1 MAVSGTY
8 NFNLDIDHVI
18 QEAME
23 MIGGEDTLG
32 HEPASARRSINLMLK
47 DWQNRGILLWSTSTT
62 AVTVVAS
69 TTSYDL
75 SSSTINALEVVI
87 NRDNTDIQLTRI
99 TPEQYLIIPAKT
111 QTGRPSQYSVRR
123 GRDNSVLSVWP
134 IPENSTD
141 VLKMEIVSELDDVD
155 KSAIQN
161 ADTPKRF
168 LPALTCGL
176 AYYMSM
182 KRPLVAETRIAM
194 LKTNYEEILTRAME
208 EDRERASLYLLPRLT
223 FYN

>member
-87 NRDNTDIQLTRI
+87 SRDNTDIQLTRI

-182 KRPLVAETRIAM
+182 KRPRVTSERIAM